1 MCPTPGC
8 PWVGSRSGR
17 SKHYKKCKEK
27 NEAPAETPAQTA
39 TSGPGPSQEQ
49 PGVGHRG
56 HISVNVRTQSGDSY
70 AGSLPLVNSG
80 RLMNRPIHE
89 STRIDQS
96 ETLESETDFGMT
108 DDSQDPDWVPFN

>member
-1 MCPTPGC
+1 M
-8 PWVGSRSGR
+8 GSRSGR

-49 PGVGHRG
+49 PGVGRRG
-56 HISVNVRTQSGDSY
+56 HINVQVETQSGDSY
-70 AGSLPLVNSG
+70 AGSLPLIDSG

-96 ETLESETDFGMT
+96 ETLESETDPDT
-108 DDSQDPDWVPFN
+108 SDDSNDPDWVSFN